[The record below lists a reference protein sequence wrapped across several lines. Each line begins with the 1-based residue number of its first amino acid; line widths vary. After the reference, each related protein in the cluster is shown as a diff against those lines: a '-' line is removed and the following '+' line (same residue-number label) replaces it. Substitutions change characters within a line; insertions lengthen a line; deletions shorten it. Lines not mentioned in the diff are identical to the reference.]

1 MFNQEFFPTPSHV
14 IELMCEGLTLQNKVI
29 LEPSAGKGDIIDF
42 LLLGGAEVLACETN
56 TDLQHIIKSKCK
68 LLADDFFTLASD
80 KISHINAIVMNPPF
94 SNADKHILHAFNVAP
109 DGCKIIAL
117 CNVETV
123 KNTSYLSR
131 KELLSVIEKF
141 GSWQDIGNC
150 FEEAERQ
157 TSVNVALVTINKPG
171 ESKTSEF
178 EGFFM
183 DDEPEEQANGIMSY
197 NFVRDLVNRYIGAI
211 KIFDK
216 QLDAAVEMNKLTS
229 SFYHSSLAMDIS
241 ENKQPIKRNEFKK
254 DLQKAGWR
262 FIFDKM
268 NMKKNTTRGLMEDI
282 NKFVE
287 QQTEV
292 PFTMRNIYRMIDIV
306 IGTTGQRMDKAL
318 LEVFDKVTG
327 YHDDNKQGLP
337 GFKTNSHFLLTK
349 RFIHPY
355 LCTQEKFDRQY
366 HPNEVKIPY
375 HSRTETFNDLI
386 KALCYLTGDNYD
398 DLIELEQCIQYPYRI
413 KKDGKYLGYPNL
425 FREKNKALDH
435 KINLEKNG
443 GEYEFEEVNISWGEW
458 FEWAYFRC
466 RCYKKGTMHFE
477 FKSEELWGQF
487 NQRIAK
493 IKGYPLFE
501 AKKQTAYQD
510 KQTGRKPEHNRDT
523 QKKNTT
529 APKQA
534 KVLFEIE
541 LNPFK

>member
-56 TDLQHIIKSKCK
+56 KDLQHIIKSKCK
-68 LLADDFFTLASD
+68 LLADDFFSVTSD
-80 KISHINAIVMNPPF
+80 QISHINAIVMNPPF

-117 CNVETV
+117 CNIETV

-131 KELLSVIEKF
+131 KELLNVIEKF

-171 ESKTSEF
+171 EAKTSEF

-216 QLDAAVEMNKLTS
+216 QLEAAVEMNKLTS

-241 ENKQPIKRNEFKK
+241 ENSKPIKRNEFKK
-254 DLQKAGWR
+254 DLQKAGWK
-262 FIFDKM
+262 FILAKM

-398 DLIELEQCIQYPYRI
+398 DFMELEQCIQYPYRI
-413 KKDGKYLGYPNL
+413 KKDGKYLGYPSF
-425 FREKNKALDH
+425 FREKNKALDY
-435 KINLEKNG
+435 KNNVEKNG
-443 GEYEFEEVNISWGEW
+443 GIYEFEEVNIAWGEW

-477 FKSEELWGQF
+477 FKSEELWGLF

-510 KQTGRKPEHNRDT
+510 KQTGRKPEHNRDI
-523 QKKNTT
+523 QKKATG